1 MAGVSTLR
9 SLPVA
14 AGLDDDSEPMT
25 DDIFSMIE
33 AEIPRLRRYAR
44 YLVRD
49 VDHADDLVQEAL
61 VRALNNLDK
70 WQRGTNLR
78 SWLFVILRNVYIN
91 EIRRARTTPQASELS
106 ENESALGVAGAQEW
120 RQAVVEMEQAFL
132 QLSEE
137 HKDVLL
143 LVAVEG
149 LEYEEAARVLDIP
162 IGTVRSRLSRAR
174 LALRNLMQ
182 PAAGEKGEEEVL

>member
-1 MAGVSTLR
+1 MDDVVSL
-9 SLPVA
+9 
-14 AGLDDDSEPMT
+14 
-25 DDIFSMIE
+25 IE
-33 AEIPRLRRYAR
+33 GEIPRLRRYAR

-49 VDHADDLVQEAL
+49 VDRADDLVQDAL
-61 VRALNNLDK
+61 VRAISNLDK

-91 EIRRARTTPQASELS
+91 DLRKLRTSPAPAELQDDD
-106 ENESALGVAGAQEW
+106 AAVGVCGGQEA
-120 RQAVVEMEQAFL
+120 RQAMVEMERAFN

-137 HKDVLL
+137 HREVLL

-149 LEYEEAARVLDIP
+149 LEYEEASRVLDVP

-174 LALRNLMQ
+174 SALRDILQ
-182 PAAGEKGEEEVL
+182 PSSGVGGKEWIL